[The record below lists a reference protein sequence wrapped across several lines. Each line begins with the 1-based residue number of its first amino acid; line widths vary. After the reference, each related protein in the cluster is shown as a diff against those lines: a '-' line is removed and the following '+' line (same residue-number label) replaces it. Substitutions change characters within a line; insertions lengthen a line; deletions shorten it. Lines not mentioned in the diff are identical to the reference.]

1 VWGGGGTGPR
11 SQQGR
16 RGKPANIIVK
26 FFFFFLFF
34 RIFIYNFEGEG
45 EAGVTEVSRLRA
57 PPPSH
62 PQQSPSSRFTSL
74 KYYYKYYEIR
84 QG

>member
-1 VWGGGGTGPR
+1 MWGWGGGGTGPR

-26 FFFFFLFF
+26 FFFFLFF
-34 RIFIYNFEGEG
+34 RIFIYNLDG

-57 PPPSH
+57 PPPSP